1 MDEKDRLKQL
11 KKELEQL
18 NNIDFLETTDEQE
31 NRIFEICYE
40 MRDLKV
46 SLNKKRYK
54 KITSHGSR

>member
-18 NNIDFLETTDEQE
+18 NNIDFLETTEEQE
-31 NRIFEICYE
+31 NRIFQICYE

-46 SLNKKRYK
+46 SLNKKRYRK
-54 KITSHGSR
+54 SS

>member
-18 NNIDFLETTDEQE
+18 NNIDFLETTEEQE

-54 KITSHGSR
+54 K